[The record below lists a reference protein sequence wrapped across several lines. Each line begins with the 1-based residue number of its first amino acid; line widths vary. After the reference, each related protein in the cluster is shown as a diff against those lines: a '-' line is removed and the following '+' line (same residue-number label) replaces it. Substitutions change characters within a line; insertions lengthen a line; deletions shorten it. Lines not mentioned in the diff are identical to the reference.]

1 MKKKHL
7 KKKLEI
13 EINFW
18 RFVQFLY
25 ENNYIVECEEIDKN
39 YFQARIENDK
49 IKGFM
54 WINKSNDYRLL
65 YNGIAIDNKKCW
77 NKIADCPFRM
87 KIPNPRKFEAYLER
101 FRFWGSDKGYRFSNN
116 FDRSQFNHDGT

>member
-1 MKKKHL
+1 MKKKQL
-7 KKKLEI
+7 KKNLQI

-18 RFVQFLY
+18 RFVQFLH

-39 YFQARIENDK
+39 YFQVSIKNNN

-54 WINKSNDYRLL
+54 WIYKSPDNKLNS
-65 YNGIAIDNKKCW
+65 GVAIDNKKCW

-87 KIPNPRKFEAYLER
+87 KIPNPRKFDAYLER
-101 FRFWGSDKGYRFSNN
+101 LCFWGSDKGHRFSNN
-116 FDRSQFNHDGT
+116 FDKTQFNHDGT